1 MFIEIELLTLSVGV
15 MVGIQWVGRDEELAY
30 ADYLCGASF
39 WRVID
44 TIGLHDT
51 NLTQKEAEDSVAP
64 CGTYSRKSS
73 LP

>member
-1 MFIEIELLTLSVGV
+1 

-51 NLTQKEAEDSVAP
+51 NLTQKEAEDSVAMH
-64 CGTYSRKSS
+64 GTWAAHIPKIHVALVMRG
-73 LP
+73 